1 MCTAAVWGL
10 LLGLRTWTSARQRRR
25 PRSPF
30 PQPSS
35 ATRVR
40 KISTRGRP
48 CLFASRPRATS
59 STTRSSRRASRRMSI
74 RDLAPL
80 PGQERRVLRFYC
92 RKRESIF
99 AQLTPGNSVHRPIDL
114 ESSDEEDTAV
124 EDMRVGKT
132 PRFAPHRLLSDS
144 ALTLRATNQATG
156 VLKQKTPAEP
166 LISPAPPQAAIKKIA
181 RFLSPDKKSRRA
193 IARFLSPDNKKSR
206 RASPRTRF
214 LILLLLLIL

>member
-25 PRSPF
+25 PRPPF

-40 KISTRGRP
+40 KISTRP
-48 CLFASRPRATS
+48 CFASRPRATS
-59 STTRSSRRASRRMSI
+59 STTRSSRRASRRMTTRSCSAS
-74 RDLAPL
+74 RPR
-80 PGQERRVLRFYC
+80 ERRVLLPQARVDLC
-92 RKRESIF
+92 AAHPRKLG
-99 AQLTPGNSVHRPIDL
+99 APTAVRPIDL
-114 ESSDEEDTAV
+114 ESSDEEDTDV

-181 RFLSPDKKSRRA
+181 QFLSPDKKIKA
-193 IARFLSPDNKKSR
+193 GDSPIS
-206 RASPRTRF
+206 
-214 LILLLLLIL
+214 